1 MSAIAAHIRA
11 RALVQKA
18 AELMDIDEM
27 DITSDERDPVL
38 SEIRYAV
45 MRVLHDEGYG
55 LTAIGRIMLRS
66 HTGIYHGLKRA
77 DALMDN
83 PYFSGFVEAL
93 R

>member
-27 DITSDERDPVL
+27 DITSDDRDPLLV
-38 SEIRYAV
+38 EIRFAIMRV
-45 MRVLHDEGYG
+45 MRDDGYSYNQI
-55 LTAIGRIMLRS
+55 AHMLLRD
-66 HTGIYHGLKRA
+66 HQTVIRGIRRA
-77 DALMDN
+77 DGLMDN
-83 PYFSGFVEAL
+83 AYFSGFVEAL